1 MGGRGKDIGEA
12 AISFVLLKMLISV
25 IYNGVAKITA
35 STTRNIFKIMSKALV
50 FFTFDLHVRIPPI
63 FLDSWICKTEIAAIT
78 INRNTAIAEE

>member
-50 FFTFDLHVRIPPI
+50 FLLLI
-63 FLDSWICKTEIAAIT
+63 FMLGYLQFFG
-78 INRNTAIAEE
+78 